1 MSDTTR
7 AERRFRPGDRVG
19 LTGTVTNVSADR
31 VDGTPKMVYV
41 KFDDALDE
49 FGFDVG
55 VNDRALNLLEPA
67 EPPVGSVVVFDN
79 VAYTRWWD
87 GGPESHNWES
97 SVPGGSRKWSDIFDG
112 TIIYVPTPKEPI
124 NDQPS

>member
-7 AERRFRPGDRVG
+7 PTRRFRPGDRVG
-19 LTGTVTNVSADR
+19 LTGTVTSVGADPI
-31 VDGTPKMVYV
+31 DGTPKMIYV

-79 VAYTRWWD
+79 IAYTRWWAGD
-87 GGPESHNWES
+87 SENYNWES
-97 SVPGGSRKWSDIFDG
+97 SVPSGSRKWSDISDG
-112 TIIYVPTPKEPI
+112 TVIYVPIPEEPV
-124 NDQPS
+124 ND